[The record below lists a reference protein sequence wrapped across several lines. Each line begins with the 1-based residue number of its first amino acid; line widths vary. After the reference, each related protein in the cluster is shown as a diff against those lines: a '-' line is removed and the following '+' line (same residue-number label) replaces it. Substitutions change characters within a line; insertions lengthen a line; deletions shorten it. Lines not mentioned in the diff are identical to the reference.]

1 MKHLLRRTFLVAVG
15 IAVAWGLL
23 RYVWIEFDFLPQV
36 QNTVIDF
43 GIPMVLGILG
53 TFLIRHDISSLKDKY
68 ENFAWI
74 VSMLMFFMIFINV
87 NRFVQHRTARV
98 ISLTELTSS
107 NISQT
112 DHADYVE
119 VNTSM
124 QIPRWWDEI
133 SITAYCLSHVAALIL
148 PFIFISFALCVVS
161 VVLL

>member
-1 MKHLLRRTFLVAVG
+1 MKHLLRRTFLVAGG

-43 GIPMVLGILG
+43 GIPMTLGILA

-68 ENFAWI
+68 ENFAWL
-74 VSMLMFFMIFINV
+74 VSILMFFLIFINV
-87 NRFVQHRTARV
+87 GRFVQHRTARI
-98 ISLTELTSS
+98 ISLAELTSA

-119 VNTSM
+119 VKSLNVDTTFIGRNFDYSVISNTR
-124 QIPRWWDEI
+124 PVD
-133 SITAYCLSHVAALIL
+133 
-148 PFIFISFALCVVS
+148 
-161 VVLL
+161 

>member
-1 MKHLLRRTFLVAVG
+1 MKHLLKRTFLVAVG

-74 VSMLMFFMIFINV
+74 VS
-87 NRFVQHRTARV
+87 
-98 ISLTELTSS
+98 
-107 NISQT
+107 
-112 DHADYVE
+112 
-119 VNTSM
+119 
-124 QIPRWWDEI
+124 
-133 SITAYCLSHVAALIL
+133 
-148 PFIFISFALCVVS
+148 
-161 VVLL
+161 